1 MPNLLEFLLWV
12 MSIVVTAIIVGIVG
26 ESFLGTRSS
35 EIDVFLR
42 LSTSF
47 LVGSLL
53 FLGLRKIAWRSL
65 VKKNF
70 TDSSEVRQLVE
81 S

>member
-26 ESFLGTRSS
+26 ESLLGTRSS

-53 FLGLRKIAWRSL
+53 FLGLRKIAWRRL
-65 VKKNF
+65 IKKSF